1 MLADTYRLVFKT
13 HAYHWNVEGPLFHAV
28 HVLTEGQYEDMF
40 AAADLMLLNKVDLLP
55 HLSFDVARAEE
66 FARRVNPG
74 LQMIRISATSGEGFD
89 RWLDWIRQG
98 AERAVRGN
106 TPLAAVGLAGA

>member
-1 MLADTYRLVFKT
+1 
-13 HAYHWNVEGPLFHAV
+13 
-28 HVLTEGQYEDMF
+28 MF